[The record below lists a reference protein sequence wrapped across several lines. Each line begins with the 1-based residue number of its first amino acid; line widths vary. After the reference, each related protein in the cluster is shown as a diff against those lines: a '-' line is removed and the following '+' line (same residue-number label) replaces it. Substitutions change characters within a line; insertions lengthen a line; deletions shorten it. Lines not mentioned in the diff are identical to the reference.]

1 MGLARYATGNLM
13 RRLRTKVL
21 PNLGSLLTRTT
32 VRRCGCCDR
41 TSIFLQ
47 FGTET
52 FSQVCTRCG
61 AGCRY
66 ETLGRRLRARGPI
79 SDLVVLELDPGSAL
93 SPYLSRAKTHIRS
106 YYRPDAMPGSTREDG
121 AVMQDITRLT
131 YDDNSLDMI
140 VSSDVL
146 EHVPDIAKAF
156 QETARALKPGGV
168 HIFTIPNQPATKQ
181 LAELRD
187 GQVHHLVTPPEY
199 HSDPL
204 DPQGIL
210 AFWHFGP
217 DLQEQFGH
225 TGLEFHRI
233 DVTDSA
239 GRQHFVW
246 EARKPAG
253 AQSTVA

>member
-1 MGLARYATGNLM
+1 MRLARYATGNFV

-41 TSIFLQ
+41 KSVFLQ

-52 FSQVCTRCG
+52 VSQMCMRCG
-61 AGCRY
+61 ASFRY
-66 ETLGRRLRARGPI
+66 EMLGRRLRERGSI

-93 SPYLSRAKTHIRS
+93 LGYLSQAKTFIKS
-106 YYRPDAMPGSTREDG
+106 YFRPDAAPGSTRGDG
-121 AVMQDITRLT
+121 AVMQDITCLT

-146 EHVPDIAKAF
+146 EHVPDIRKAF
-156 QETARALKPGGV
+156 EETARVLRPGGV
-168 HIFTIPNQPATKQ
+168 HIFTIPNQKATKQ
-181 LAELRD
+181 LADLRD

-225 TGLEFHRI
+225 TGLEFERFKM
-233 DVTDSA
+233 TDGPDRWA
-239 GRQHFVW
+239 FVW
-246 EARKPAG
+246 EARKPAR
-253 AQSTVA
+253 A